1 MLQKRRL
8 SLLKYDRI
16 EDIAMTMKE
25 IALKAAKDTLG
36 IHSPSR
42 MMREQVGRWIPAG
55 IAEGISQYGALVD
68 DAMDGLANGMAS
80 GRVQVALEGGT
91 GMRGIN
97 SGYDQMTS
105 GFAGFDSMM
114 EDNLETQNALLR
126 EQNGLLARILERTGG
141 GYGVSAGLGRTVSQS
156 LEMYGMIGG

>member
-1 MLQKRRL
+1 MGLMLLLPL
-8 SLLKYDRI
+8 SLLAQTVEVDR
-16 EDIAMTMKE
+16 TPT
-25 IALKAAKDTLG
+25 AAPISRICSRD
-36 IHSPSR
+36 SSRSR

-55 IAEGISQYGALVD
+55 IAEGISRYGALVD
-68 DAMDGLANGMAS
+68 NAMDGLANGMTA

-97 SGYDQMTS
+97 SGYDQMTE

-126 EQNGLLARILERTGG
+126 EQNGLLTRILERTGG
-141 GYGVSAGLGRTVSQS
+141 GQGVSAGFGRTVTQS
-156 LEMYGMIGG
+156 VEMYNRIGG